1 MIRTLTCVLLA
12 LFFGLAG
19 WAHFAQTEAFA
30 AIVPPPLPF
39 KREIV
44 WLTGAMEWA
53 FAIGLLVPRW
63 RRATGWGLSA
73 YLLAVLPAN
82 IYMAMEGMPL
92 GPLDSPAALWG
103 RVLLQFPLIALVLWA
118 CGSWRRDSS
127 VVSGSE

>member
-1 MIRTLTCVLLA
+1 MIRTAICVLLA
-12 LFFGLAG
+12 FFFGFAG
-19 WAHFAQTEAFA
+19 WAHFAQTDAFA

-53 FAIGLLVPRW
+53 FAIGLLIPRW
-63 RRATGWGLSA
+63 RRMTGWLLSA

-82 IYMAMEGMPL
+82 IYMALEGMPL

-103 RVLLQFPLIALVLWA
+103 RVVLQFPLIALVLWA
-118 CGSWRRDSS
+118 TRATR
-127 VVSGSE
+127 EKAN